1 MEFLV
6 SRGANFNIAN
16 QYDNTCL
23 MIAGYKGHADIV
35 EFLLSA
41 GAKPDVA
48 ARCGASVLH
57 FSAEGGHTG
66 VVSALASHGATLT
79 RNEAGFSAL
88 VTAAERCQSD
98 AVDLILGLW
107 SEDISRE
114 EKIDALELLGASFAN
129 DKESYNAKKAY
140 EYLLLGME
148 ERWRDPENPIRKKPL
163 APVEAYGSWVEC
175 ETVEQVKSRLE
186 GDLGALYMEGLT
198 IRERLLGADFVDIPR
213 SVIYRGAVYADSS
226 RFDRCVPLWLHA
238 LRFKE
243 FIIRVE

>member
-1 MEFLV
+1 
-6 SRGANFNIAN
+6 
-16 QYDNTCL
+16 

-35 EFLLSA
+35 NFLLSA

-57 FSAEGGHTG
+57 FSAEGGHAD
-66 VVSALASHGATLT
+66 VVSALASHGATLI

-98 AVDLILGLW
+98 VVDLILGLW
-107 SEDISRE
+107 SKDISRE

-129 DKESYNAKKAY
+129 DKESYNANKAF

-148 ERWRDPENPIRKKPL
+148 ERWMEPESPIRKKLLTPI
-163 APVEAYGSWVEC
+163 EAYGNWVEC
-175 ETVEQVKSRLE
+175 ETVEQVWSRLKD
-186 GDLGALYMEGLT
+186 DLGALYMEGLT
-198 IRERLLGADFVDIPR
+198 VRERLLGSDFVDIPR
-213 SVIYRGAVYADSS
+213 SVIYRGAVYADAS

-238 LRFKE
+238 LG
-243 FIIRVE
+243 